1 MDLDSED
8 DERKGLP
15 SASGIEQMQLCPG
28 SWTYQQMIDP
38 LESDEA
44 NEGTARHDIIE
55 NVIRGKVS
63 IDTLEGEHYTC
74 AVRALELLN
83 LIEREIEVGWAE
95 LDNQHQWLEERVW
108 VHDGSNKLYSA
119 KYDLLRDYGNGTLLL
134 VDWKTLY
141 GEHTPATDNVQ
152 LLAQAL
158 AVYRNHPTEIK
169 RIWCAL
175 AEPFPNP
182 SYSLVEYLPER
193 LEKSYDFIR
202 TIITKATKKDASRI
216 PGVKQCKYCDALAV
230 CPEARFIISQ
240 AFKFSPLELSADL
253 ISEVMNIAV
262 VAEKWA
268 KSVKDRTR
276 ELLNNGTEVSGWKL
290 TGSGTTKSISDTNKC
305 AEAIMDTN
313 QMDWAKFLGACTTQW
328 SKLVTIWMDARF
340 SQSGAKLTKKEAMS
354 ELENI
359 LQDTLQEKPRANSL
373 RKA

>member
-1 MDLDSED
+1 MDLSF

-28 SWTYQQMIDP
+28 SWTYQQMFESVD
-38 LESDEA
+38 SDEA
-44 NEGTARHDIIE
+44 NEGTTRHDLIE

-74 AVRALELLN
+74 VERALNLLE
-83 LIEREIEVGWAE
+83 LIEREIEVGWAD
-95 LDNQHQWLEERVW
+95 LDNQHQFLEERVW
-108 VHDGSNKLYSA
+108 VHDGTNKLYRA

-141 GEHTPATDNVQ
+141 GDHTPAPDNVQ

-193 LEKSYDFIR
+193 LEKSYEFIR
-202 TIITKATKKDASRI
+202 SIITKATKKDASRI

-240 AFKFSPLELSADL
+240 AFNFKPLELNADL
-253 ISEVMNIAV
+253 ISEVMNIA
-262 VAEKWA
+262 ALADKWA
-268 KSVKDRTR
+268 KAVKDRTR
-276 ELLNNGTEVSGWKL
+276 ELLNDGTEVRGWKL

-313 QMDWAKFLGACTTQW
+313 QMDWAKFLGACTTSW
-328 SKLVTIWMDARF
+328 SKLVTIWQEARLE
-340 SQSGAKLTKKEAMS
+340 SGGAKITKKEAIS
-354 ELENI
+354 ELETI
-359 LQDTLQEKPRANSL
+359 LKNTLQEKPKANAL

>member
-1 MDLDSED
+1 MDLDSEE
-8 DERKGLP
+8 DERKGKP

-44 NEGTARHDIIE
+44 NEGTVRHDIIE

-74 AVRALELLN
+74 AKRALELLN
-83 LIEREIEVGWAE
+83 LIEREVEQE
-95 LDNQHQWLEERVW
+95 NHENQWLEERVW
-108 VHDGSNKLYSA
+108 VDELYSA

-141 GEHTPATDNVQ
+141 GEHTPASDNVQ

-175 AEPFPNP
+175 AEPFPYP

-202 TIITKATKKDASRI
+202 TIVTKAKKKDAPRI

-230 CPEARFIISQ
+230 CPEARFIISE
-240 AFKFSPLELSADL
+240 AFKFKPLELSADL

-268 KSVKDRTR
+268 KAVKDRTR
-276 ELLNNGTEVSGWKL
+276 ELIKDGTEVSGWKL

-313 QMDWAKFLGACTTQW
+313 QMDWAKFLGACTTSW
-328 SKLVTIWMDARF
+328 SKLQTIWQDARF
-340 SQSGAKLTKKEAMS
+340 KQSGAKLSKKEAIT
-354 ELENI
+354 ELEMI
-359 LQDTLQEKPRANSL
+359 LKESLQEKPRADSL